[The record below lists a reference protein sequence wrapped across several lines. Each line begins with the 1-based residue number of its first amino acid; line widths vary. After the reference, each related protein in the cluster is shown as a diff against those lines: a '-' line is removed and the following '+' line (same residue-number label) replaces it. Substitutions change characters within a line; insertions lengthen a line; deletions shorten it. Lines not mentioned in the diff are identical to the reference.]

1 MNKYVLAFI
10 DEHKDKLKGE
20 VIEIGSY
27 NVNGSVREVI
37 DVSVGVDMRRG
48 PGVDVVCPVADL
60 LDRFAPGE
68 FDACVSTDTLEHV
81 QDWKS
86 FVNNTW
92 ALVKDGGWL
101 VITMASLAKWKH
113 DYPND
118 FWRMDE
124 QTIKAIWP
132 NAEYAECGKTSVGW
146 VVKKEGSLG
155 DLDKVN
161 PIEI

>member
-1 MNKYVLAFI
+1 MNKHVLAFI
-10 DEHKDKLKGE
+10 DEHKDKLQGR

-27 NVNGSVREVI
+27 NVNGSVREII
-37 DVSVGVDMRRG
+37 DVTVGVDMRRG
-48 PGVDVVCPVADL
+48 PGVDLVCAVSDLADK
-60 LDRFAPGE
+60 FPQGS

-86 FVNNTW
+86 FVNTSW
-92 ALVKDGGWL
+92 GLVKEGGWL
-101 VITMASLAKWKH
+101 VITMASLAKGKH

-124 QTIKAIWP
+124 QMIKTIWP
-132 NAEYAECGKTSVGW
+132 NAQYANCGKTSIGW

-155 DLDKVN
+155 FLDEVT